1 MVGTKYKEE
10 RMHSR
15 RRALALSAVLL
26 IPVVTYAAVARQ
38 PQGAAQ
44 PGASYTYQGTVRA
57 FAPKTGS
64 LELITGVGMALRI
77 VLISV
82 APAAHAGGGTAAR
95 LAGPEFK
102 PGDVVRVE
110 CHRTGAGLVADRIE
124 KIAVPKP

>member
-1 MVGTKYKEE
+1 MQ
-10 RMHSR
+10 SR
-15 RRALALSAVLL
+15 SRAVAFSAILL
-26 IPVVTYAAVARQ
+26 LPVATYAPVDRH
-38 PQGAAQ
+38 PQTAAQ

-57 FAPKTGS
+57 FAAKTGS

-77 VLISV
+77 VQVSV

-95 LAGPEFK
+95 LAGLEFK

-124 KIAVPKP
+124 KIEVPKP